1 MLKNNKSAKGEI
13 FEHSDEEGATVCDI
27 RYATNE
33 GCAALTTRKRGIGVR
48 KLTVLSVSMIFTL
61 FVVGSVALAAVIE
74 GTVGDDTLIG
84 TSRPD
89 DIFGHG
95 GNDTIDGSGAW
106 DELWGG
112 FDSDTAYGRG
122 GNDTLH
128 GEGGNDTLYGGPGD
142 DELRGAD
149 GVDVLS
155 GGASDDRLY
164 DRDGN
169 AAERD
174 RFNCG
179 TGNDTVRAD
188 PTDQVASSCENVN
201 LTGEDLLPDLG
212 MAQLADIQI
221 QNTGTQKQL
230 RFSSTI
236 VNVGAGQFEVTG
248 RRPDTNTTEMT
259 TTQRI
264 YDSVGDYRDR
274 STAATFIYSGDGHDH
289 WHVKDLEDYDL
300 FRLDESG
307 NVVEPAVVEQ
317 GEKIGFCFF
326 DNTNYGSSELKY
338 YVGCENGNP
347 GALGVTMGLSRGWGD
362 TYGVNTVGQYLDI
375 TGLADGR
382 YRLRVTADG
391 DSAVGS
397 DRFLESDE
405 TNNSTWADLQITGNT
420 VTVLQYGP
428 SPPPVG

>member
-1 MLKNNKSAKGEI
+1 MRI
-13 FEHSDEEGATVCDI
+13 PI
-27 RYATNE
+27 
-33 GCAALTTRKRGIGVR
+33 
-48 KLTVLSVSMIFTL
+48 VLSVSMIAL
-61 FVVGSVALAAVIE
+61 FVVSSVALAAVIN
-74 GTVGDDTLIG
+74 GTAGDDTLVG
-84 TSRPD
+84 TSRTD

-95 GNDTIDGSGAW
+95 GNDTVDGARAW

-112 FDSDTAYGRG
+112 FGSDSVYGRG

-128 GEGGNDTLYGGPGD
+128 GEGGNDTLYGGSGD

-155 GGASDDRLY
+155 GAAGDDRLY

-174 RFNCG
+174 RFSCG
-179 TGNDTVRAD
+179 PGIDTVRAD
-188 PTDQVASSCENVN
+188 STDQVLSSCENVN
-201 LTGEDLLPDLG
+201 LSGEDLLPDLG

-221 QNTGTQKQL
+221 RNTGTEKQL
-230 RFSSTI
+230 RFSTTI
-236 VNVGAGQFEVTG
+236 VNVGAGPFEVTG

-274 STAATFIYSGDGHDH
+274 STAATFIYSGDGHNH
-289 WHVKDLEDYDL
+289 WHVKDLEDYKL
-300 FRLDESG
+300 FQLDASG
-307 NVVEPAVVEQ
+307 NVVEPAEVDQ
-317 GEKIGFCFF
+317 IEKIGFCFF
-326 DNTNYGSSELKY
+326 DNANYGSSEPEY
-338 YVGCENGNP
+338 YLDCENGNP
-347 GALGVTMGLSRGWGD
+347 AALGVTMGLSRGWGD

-375 TGLADGR
+375 TGLPDGP

-391 DSAVGS
+391 DSADGF

-405 TNNSTWADLQITGNT
+405 TNNSTWADLLITGDT
-420 VTVLQYGP
+420 VTVLEYGP
-428 SPPPVG
+428 SVPRVA

>member
-1 MLKNNKSAKGEI
+1 VSNRIALSASI
-13 FEHSDEEGATVCDI
+13 LL
-27 RYATNE
+27 
-33 GCAALTTRKRGIGVR
+33 ALFI
-48 KLTVLSVSMIFTL
+48 VS
-61 FVVGSVALAAVIE
+61 SVALADVIN
-74 GTVGDDTLIG
+74 GTAGRDNLVG
-84 TSRPD
+84 TSRTD
-89 DIFGHG
+89 DIFGHE
-95 GNDTIDGSGAW
+95 GNDTVDGRGAW

-112 FDSDTAYGRG
+112 FGSDSVYGRG

-128 GEGGNDTLYGGPGD
+128 GEGGNDTLNGGPGD

-155 GGASDDRLY
+155 GAAGDDRLF

-174 RFNCG
+174 SFSCG
-179 TGNDTVRAD
+179 RGKDTVRAD
-188 PTDQVASSCENVN
+188 STDRVASSCENVN
-201 LTGEDLLPDLG
+201 PDGEDLLPDLG

-221 QNTGTQKQL
+221 RNTGTEKQL
-230 RFSSTI
+230 RFSTTI
-236 VNVGAGQFEVTG
+236 VNIGDGPFELTG
-248 RRPDTNTTEMT
+248 RRPDTNTTEMS

-264 YDSVGDYRDR
+264 YDSAGDYRDR

-300 FRLDESG
+300 FQLDGSG
-307 NVVEPAVVEQ
+307 NVVEPAVVDQ
-317 GEKIGFCFF
+317 IEKIGFCFF
-326 DNTNYGSSELKY
+326 DNTKYGSSEPEY

-347 GALGVTMGLSRGWGD
+347 DALGVTMGLSRGWGD
-362 TYGVNTVGQYLDI
+362 TYGANTVGQYLDI

-391 DSAVGS
+391 DSADGF

-405 TNNSTWADLQITGNT
+405 TNNTTWADLRITGDT
-420 VTVLQYGP
+420 VTVLQYG
-428 SPPPVG
+428 SSTTPVG